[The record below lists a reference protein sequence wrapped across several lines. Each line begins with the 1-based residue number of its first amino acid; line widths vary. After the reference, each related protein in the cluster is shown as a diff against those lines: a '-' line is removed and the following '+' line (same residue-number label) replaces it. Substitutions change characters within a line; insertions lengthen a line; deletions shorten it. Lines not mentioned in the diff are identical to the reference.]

1 MEHVLVEGEIKLT
14 SISIDDIENLRNW
27 KNENKDFFF
36 LDKEITIEKQK
47 KWYENIY
54 LKDENNYIFIITY
67 GFHTIGTIGCR
78 LINDKWDI
86 YNVMNISNS
95 FKGKG
100 IMSIALKL
108 LIDFTE
114 TIKISE
120 ISAKVLVS
128 NLNLNW
134 YLKNRFVVSEKLD
147 NYYLI
152 KYIK

>member
-27 KNENKDFFF
+27 KNENKEFFF

-47 KWYENIY
+47 TWYENIY

-67 GFHTIGTIGCR
+67 RFHKIGTIGCR

-100 IMSIALKL
+100 IMSMALKL